1 MHRFQY
7 VFREISRRKARTF
20 IAIAGYAL
28 AVAMCSLVL
37 AIFYASKESGDNV
50 LANTGT
56 HFIAFVPARVSD
68 AAIAVFRDD
77 TISCFLTGGIITR
90 TMSCDVLDSIQA
102 IPSIA
107 DAAPFLMFK
116 VKSLVPVN
124 AGGTNKIDFERDLT
138 SLCGPCRTDRLM
150 KSAEPM
156 LLAGRVGPF
165 RPATNTT
172 GAEALATP
180 DYSLTVGG
188 FDPANKAAVGTTCCA
203 ETDVISGRF
212 LQPDD
217 KGMILVEEAYARA
230 VGLKSGDSLIIGGR
244 VFKVAGIVNPGIR
257 PAKAD
262 VYMAYEEA
270 EDMASARMTQ
280 VPPTLIMNAILVE
293 VRHARRQEEAMQ
305 AVRQL
310 IPDIVVSSYACYRP
324 AAKVIGINEK
334 TAWILVTVLQ
344 LGAILFAVKSQTA
357 SLVERRRDI
366 GILKTLGWTNGAIAG
381 LIFTEAMFQAF
392 AGSLIGCAGA
402 IFLLLVLPKDLI
414 GILSVN
420 SIPAIA
426 YVMIGIVCCL
436 SMLGGIIAGIFPVLH
451 AARMLPLEAL
461 RRL

>member
-7 VFREISRRKARTF
+7 IFREISRRKARTSV
-20 IAIAGYAL
+20 AIAGYAL
-28 AVAMCSLVL
+28 AVAMCSLLL

-68 AAIAVFRDD
+68 AATSVFHDD
-77 TISCFLTGGIITR
+77 TISCFLNGGIITR
-90 TMSCDVLDSIQA
+90 TMSCDVLDSVKT

-107 DAAPFLMFK
+107 DASPFLMFR

-124 AGGTNKIDFERDLT
+124 AVITNKIDSEQDLA
-138 SLCGPCRTDRLM
+138 SLCEPCRRAYL
-150 KSAEPM
+150 KSVEPM
-156 LLAGRVGPF
+156 ILASRVGPSL
-165 RPATNTT
+165 PATSN
-172 GAEALATP
+172 
-180 DYSLTVGG
+180 YSLTVGG
-188 FDPANKAAVGTTCCA
+188 FDPANKVAVGTTCCA

-212 LQPDD
+212 LRPGD

-230 VGLKSGDSLIIGGR
+230 MGLKSGDSIKIAGR
-244 VFKVAGIVNPGIR
+244 AFKVAGIVNPGIR

-262 VYMAYEEA
+262 VYLPYEEA
-270 EDMASARMTQ
+270 EDMARACMTQ
-280 VPPTLIMNAILVE
+280 SPPTRIMNAILVQ
-293 VRHARRQEEAMQ
+293 VRHSLRQEEAIR
-305 AVRQL
+305 AVRKL

-334 TAWILVTVLQ
+334 TAWILVAVLQ

-366 GILKTLGWTNGAIAG
+366 GILKVLGWTNGAIAG
-381 LIFTEAMFQAF
+381 LIFTEAAFQAF
-392 AGSLIGCAGA
+392 VGSLIGCVGA
-402 IFLLLVLPKDLI
+402 ILLLLLLPKDLI
-414 GILSVN
+414 GILNLN
-420 SIPAIA
+420 SIPVIA

-436 SMLGGIIAGIFPVLH
+436 SMLGGIMAGIFPVLH
-451 AARMLPLEAL
+451 AGRLLPLEAL